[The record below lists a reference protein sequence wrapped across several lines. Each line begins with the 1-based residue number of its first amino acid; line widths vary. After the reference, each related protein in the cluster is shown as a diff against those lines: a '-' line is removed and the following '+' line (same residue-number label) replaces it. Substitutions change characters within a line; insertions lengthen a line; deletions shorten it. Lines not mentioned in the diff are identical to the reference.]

1 MFILQTPENMAKA
14 IGSRIRMTR
23 LARNLSQAELAA
35 MTDVSLSSI
44 KRLEATGQGTLQL
57 LASVAV
63 ALHATDGLE
72 TLFVQPA
79 QTIAQAEAVA
89 NVFTRKRARKASLK
103 RVKVD

>member
-1 MFILQTPENMAKA
+1 MFILQSPKNMAKV
-14 IGSRIRMTR
+14 IGLRIRTLR
-23 LARNLSQAELAA
+23 LSRNLSQAELAA

-63 ALHATDGLE
+63 ALNAANGLE
-72 TLFVQPA
+72 SLFVQPV

-89 NVFTRKRARKASLK
+89 NMASRQRARKASLK
-103 RVKVD
+103 RAGAG